1 MITETEMRAKLREAF
16 NDGIEA
22 AALVAEPPMM
32 HRKGKVGMW
41 RLRRKKIA
49 DDIRAC
55 KVEFEGA

>member
-1 MITETEMRAKLREAF
+1 MPLDKIRAEGF
-16 NDGIEA
+16 NAGIEA
-22 AALVAEPPMM
+22 AAIVAEPPMM

-55 KVEFEGA
+55 KVELASA

>member
-1 MITETEMRAKLREAF
+1 MGDLDKIKAEAF
-16 NDGIEA
+16 NAGIDA
-22 AALVAEPPMM
+22 AANIADPPLM
-32 HRKGKVGMW
+32 HRKGRPGMW

>member
-1 MITETEMRAKLREAF
+1 MLPLDKIRAEGF

-22 AALVAEPPMM
+22 AAKVADPPFM
-32 HRKGKVGMW
+32 HRKGKPGMW